1 MIAYPCQNSKQL
13 HCATDEYTVIII
25 QMTMKIF
32 FSILLN
38 ASILYAIAYLIPEV
52 VALGGWQ
59 LYLIAGVI
67 LGVLNTFIK
76 PILKVLG
83 FPFII
88 ITFGL
93 FTLVING
100 VILLL
105 LQKIITL
112 LNIAGVSYQIDGWVN
127 FAIAVVIFSIF
138 NTIYGAFFKH

>member
-1 MIAYPCQNSKQL
+1 
-13 HCATDEYTVIII
+13 
-25 QMTMKIF
+25 MTMKIF

-127 FAIAVVIFSIF
+127 FVIAVVIFSIF

>member
-1 MIAYPCQNSKQL
+1 
-13 HCATDEYTVIII
+13 
-25 QMTMKIF
+25 MTMKIF

-112 LNIAGVSYQIDGWVN
+112 LNIAGVSYQINGWVN

>member
-1 MIAYPCQNSKQL
+1 VTP
-13 HCATDEYTVIII
+13 EYTVLITQTI
-25 QMTMKIF
+25 MKIF

-52 VALGGWQ
+52 TALWGWQ
-59 LYLIAGVI
+59 LYLVAGVI

-105 LQKIITL
+105 LQKIISF
-112 LNIAGVSYQIDGWVN
+112 LNISGVAYSIDGWTN

>member
-1 MIAYPCQNSKQL
+1 
-13 HCATDEYTVIII
+13 
-25 QMTMKIF
+25 MKIF

-38 ASILYAIAYLIPEV
+38 ASILYAIAYLLQDSVI
-52 VALGGWQ
+52 ALGGWQ

-105 LQKIITL
+105 LQKIISF
-112 LNIAGVSYQIDGWVN
+112 LNIAGVAYSIDGWVN

>member
-1 MIAYPCQNSKQL
+1 
-13 HCATDEYTVIII
+13 
-25 QMTMKIF
+25 MKIF

>member
-13 HCATDEYTVIII
+13 HCATDEYTVIIT
-25 QMTMKIF
+25 QMIMKIF

-38 ASILYAIAYLIPEV
+38 ASILYAIALLIPEV
-52 VALGGWQ
+52 VTNGGWQ

-112 LNIAGVSYQIDGWVN
+112 LNIAGVSYHIDGWVN